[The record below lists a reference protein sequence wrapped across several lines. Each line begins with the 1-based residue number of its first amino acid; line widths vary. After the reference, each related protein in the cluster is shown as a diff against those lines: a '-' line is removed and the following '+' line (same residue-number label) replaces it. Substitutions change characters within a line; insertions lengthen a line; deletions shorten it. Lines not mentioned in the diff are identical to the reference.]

1 MQGREGKGRKEGWV
15 LFGWIRRV
23 PRWSYFLDLVSILID
38 LVVSFGDLVGCA
50 FGLPVVV
57 GRVTF
62 GGVTAGI
69 ASGEHTGTRGQDYHM
84 VNESLV
90 LWVVLEV
97 S

>member
-1 MQGREGKGRKEGWV
+1 M
-15 LFGWIRRV
+15 
-23 PRWSYFLDLVSILID
+23 LDLM
-38 LVVSFGDLVGCA
+38 VSFGDLVGSA
-50 FGLPVVV
+50 FRLPVVV

-69 ASGEHTGTRGQDYHM
+69 ASGKHTGTWGQDYHM

>member
-1 MQGREGKGRKEGWV
+1 M
-15 LFGWIRRV
+15 
-23 PRWSYFLDLVSILID
+23 
-38 LVVSFGDLVGCA
+38 
-50 FGLPVVV
+50 V

-62 GGVTAGI
+62 GGVTLGI
-69 ASGEHTGTRGQDYHM
+69 ASGKHTGLEYHM